1 MKTERV
7 NAELYLKIKAAVE
20 SGDYTVG
27 EAAAA
32 LNWVRSEYI
41 RKRNPVM
48 DAIKVN
54 EIKHFDDWYDE
65 YHSKEEAPE
74 VN

>member
-1 MKTERV
+1 MKAKKV
-7 NAELYLKIKAAVE
+7 NAELYLKIREAVE
-20 SGDYTVG
+20 RGDYTVE
-27 EAAAA
+27 EAVVA
-32 LNWVRSEYI
+32 LGWVRSECI
-41 RKRNPVM
+41 RKWNLVL

>member
-7 NAELYLKIKAAVE
+7 NAELYLKIREAVE

-32 LNWVRSEYI
+32 LDWVRTEYI

>member
-1 MKTERV
+1 MGTNKV
-7 NAELYLKIKAAVE
+7 NAELYLKIKEAVE
-20 SGDYTVG
+20 SGDYTVE
-27 EAAAA
+27 EAVDA
-32 LNWVRSEYI
+32 LEWIRVEYI
-41 RKRNPVM
+41 RKRNPVLN
-48 DAIKVN
+48 AIKVN